1 MRLDALSLLEHFIL
15 QGPVEGH
22 TLTPGDVDSDRRC
35 DFELALHLV
44 RVDLVEILEVLEV
57 VCLFFDQE

>member
-1 MRLDALSLLEHFIL
+1 MRLDALSLLEHFVL

-22 TLTPGDVDSDRRC
+22 PLASGDVDCDGRC
-35 DFELALHLV
+35 DFKLALHLV
-44 RVDLVEILEVLEV
+44 RVDLIEVLEVLEV